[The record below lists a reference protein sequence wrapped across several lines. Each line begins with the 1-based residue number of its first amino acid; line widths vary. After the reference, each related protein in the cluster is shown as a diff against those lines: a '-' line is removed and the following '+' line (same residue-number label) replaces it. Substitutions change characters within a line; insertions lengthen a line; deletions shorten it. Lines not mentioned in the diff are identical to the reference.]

1 MDKKK
6 FYVNVGTQEVSQIE
20 YGNNQDFT
28 IYATEAEARLLRGKL
43 NDMDQANFRS
53 FFRAHVPI
61 MSYHNDKPNDDYDD
75 GMTGAYQM
83 LYALGDEQT
92 KQHIES
98 MGILSDN
105 HLQAVL
111 FNYLQSKWFIL
122 AALKEYTMDSTINLG
137 DKGS

>member
-28 IYATEAEARLLRGKL
+28 IYATEIEARLLRGKL
-43 NDMDQANFRS
+43 NDMDQANFRA

-61 MSYHNDKPNDDYDD
+61 MPYHNDKPNDDYDD

-105 HLQAVL
+105 HL
-111 FNYLQSKWFIL
+111 
-122 AALKEYTMDSTINLG
+122 
-137 DKGS
+137 